1 MTPEAAGHEGRHEP
15 RLQSLRGV
23 GVVCRLIRP
32 SIAELVQ
39 QVKTAEQAG
48 ADWMVLP
55 DALGWHDVWMSLVAA
70 GDATSNIVLGPAVT
84 NPYTRHPLVT
94 LAALATLHETTG
106 GRALLGVG
114 AGGSE
119 LAMYADIDRSNAP
132 QLVRALVSLVRRAA
146 GGDVTLP
153 MAAPVPEAPL
163 LGGARKRRMV
173 EAVAD
178 CCDAVL
184 LSGQAHEDLISTA
197 KIVTERGAAI
207 AWSPMLEDDGPHLRA
222 GIVYGLL
229 NSPVATRRRL
239 GVDHLLEQELKA
251 SLAAGGTSV
260 AAKLVPDDA
269 VAGFVTEANVAKA
282 QSFAIGLGVSTVAV
296 QAFDVEHLPERIQW
310 AREVLAGKTTTS

>member
-1 MTPEAAGHEGRHEP
+1 MTPEPDGSNGYQEGRTE
-15 RLQSLRGV
+15 RLRGV

-32 SIAELVQ
+32 SIADLVQ
-39 QVKTAEQAG
+39 QVKTAEEAG

-70 GDATSNIVLGPAVT
+70 GKATSRIMLGPAVT

-119 LAMYADIDRSNAP
+119 LAMYTDIDRSNAP
-132 QLVRALVSLVRRAA
+132 QQVRALVGLVRRAA
-146 GGDVTLP
+146 TGDRPLP
-153 MAAPVPEAPL
+153 MAAPVPDAPL
-163 LGGARKRRMV
+163 LGGARKRQMV
-173 EAVAD
+173 QAVAD

-197 KIVTERGAAI
+197 EIVAARGAAI
-207 AWSPMLEDDGPHLRA
+207 AWSPMLADDGPHLRA

-229 NSPVATRRRL
+229 NSPVGTRRRL
-239 GVDHLLEQELKA
+239 GVDPLLEAELKVA
-251 SLAAGGTSV
+251 LATGGTN
-260 AAKLVPDDA
+260 AAANLVPDSA
-269 VAGFVTEANVAKA
+269 VAAFITEGELARA
-282 QSFAIGLGVSTVAV
+282 QAFAQDLGVFAVAV
-296 QAFDVEHLPERIQW
+296 QAFDVEHLPQRIRW
-310 AREVLAGKTTTS
+310 ARNVLAGVTPP